1 MKNPYPCGAEVFS
14 PDCFMSQ
21 LLRGLCQIVF
31 CGVGHIS
38 SVFDAVCL
46 SILSLSEAIHL
57 ILKEAKSMVRE
68 QQESILHSIYE
79 CSVTS
84 GSILLPKLVEV
95 CLKSLILL
103 LLRHIVDKQALCCV

>member
-103 LLRHIVDKQALCCV
+103 LLRHIVDT